1 MWTMYLKIYFYW
13 WAELVLIF
21 KFKDTAAGAHA
32 LLWGPKGIRSV
43 QQCLS
48 HSSCHEVWTFRLWL
62 QKLVYLV
69 NDFSPLVRKIL
80 EISFFFK
87 SLSLSGIAACV
98 SELPW
103 RLRTLPACPQLS
115 CNVWSGVLVCQ
126 WAGQSVKNKFV
137 CKRCF

>member
-1 MWTMYLKIYFYW
+1 MESTRTTYLKFILLMWTMYLKIDFYW
-13 WAELVLIF
+13 WEELVLIF

-32 LLWGPKGIRSV
+32 LLWGPKGIRCV

-87 SLSLSGIAACV
+87 SLSLSLWNCCLCVWTALVAADASCL
-98 SELPW
+98 S
-103 RLRTLPACPQLS
+103 TAQL
-115 CNVWSGVLVCQ
+115 
-126 WAGQSVKNKFV
+126 
-137 CKRCF
+137 